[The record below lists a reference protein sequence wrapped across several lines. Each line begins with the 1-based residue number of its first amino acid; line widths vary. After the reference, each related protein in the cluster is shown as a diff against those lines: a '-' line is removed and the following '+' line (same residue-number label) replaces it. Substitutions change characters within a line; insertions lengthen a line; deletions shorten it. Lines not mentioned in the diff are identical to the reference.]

1 LKHIDPT
8 LGVELPEKNY
18 GGNCLI
24 YDPDVPSDP
33 FHNFWVFFVFSKS
46 GDLVNYSSLLFK

>member
-1 LKHIDPT
+1 MDTARQLLKHIDPT
-8 LGVELPEKNY
+8 LGVPLPEKNY

-33 FHNFWVFFVFSKS
+33 FHNFWVPFSLS
-46 GDLVNYSSLLFK
+46 LVSII